1 MSKRALPKLPIV
13 AGTAPRTEWDIPKSV
28 LARWNAGVQARQSEN
43 TIGIYDPIGESW
55 DGSGVT
61 AKRVAAQLRDIG
73 DNQVTVDIN
82 SPGGNVFEGFAI
94 YNLLRDHPRK
104 VNVRVIGI
112 AASAASVVAMAG
124 DNIQIARAGFLM
136 MHNTWTVAIGNRH
149 DLRALADMMEPFD
162 DALAEIYALR
172 SGGDKAAI
180 ADMLNQEL
188 WLNGSQ
194 AVDEGFADE
203 LLPADQVEEKDTNT
217 ATSAAAMRRVD
228 ALLAKQGMPRSER
241 RALLRTLGSTPGAA
255 PEPTP
260 SAGNVVSPEVAA
272 FAASSSS
279 WVKSIH
285 SER

>member
-1 MSKRALPKLPIV
+1 MKKRSLPKLPAV
-13 AGTAPRTEWDIPKSV
+13 TGVLAQAEWDIPKSV

-104 VNVRVIGI
+104 VNVRVIGV

-172 SGGDKAAI
+172 SGGDKAGI
-180 ADMLNQEL
+180 SVMLNQEL
-188 WLNGSQ
+188 WLNGAQ
-194 AVDEGFADE
+194 AVEEGFADE
-203 LLPADQVEEKDTNT
+203 LLPADQIEESKDDVVAAR
-217 ATSAAAMRRVD
+217 ATTREM
-228 ALLAKQGMPRSER
+228 E
-241 RALLRTLGSTPGAA
+241 ALLRKAGLSHSQAKKKISQFKGTRDAA
-255 PEPTP
+255 VEPTRD
-260 SAGNVVSPEVAA
+260 AGVDVKPIEAIAAAHRINPLIPE
-272 FAASSSS
+272 
-279 WVKSIH
+279 
-285 SER
+285 